1 MSVDAVPRSATV
13 EIAADAA
20 TDERTQKR
28 LKEHVTLLQSLGI
41 AGLANLGTLR
51 ISGSVA
57 PRPGLTLPS
66 AAKQAAAIPVDTA
79 YWVATAIDLAPDTT
93 VILEQPC
100 RKLTIIAEKV
110 TVGADVAFTWEQP
123 AQPVPP
129 ALPKPA
135 KRPQAPT
142 PGGPQGVAGA
152 AGSDGSAG
160 GTGARGLDAPEIEIW
175 SVELS
180 GAPSFVLDGQDGGVG
195 GAGQP
200 GGDGGD
206 GSTGRP
212 ELYDVFGYC
221 KSGPGNGGDGGP
233 GGKGGGGGPGGAGG
247 NGGRLSFYA
256 PQSVL
261 SASSSLLVTVDPG
274 VGGAGGPAGTPGA
287 GGAGGQQGYFNRCP
301 PPPGA
306 RRTGNPGRPGALGV
320 AGRAGESGKRYA
332 DAVGFYPITADMFRQ
347 ALVWPAITNLTPNRA
362 TAGQF
367 VTVTGLRFFPGA
379 TVIVEGVA
387 APTTVASDTL
397 LTFPV
402 PAVPGGQ
409 RAVQVKQADGTLSRG
424 SPLYVL
430 PVIASADQG
439 GRVRP
444 GTKVTLVGTGFA
456 PGAQVRVNDQTM
468 PHVAFVD
475 SNHVSFTL
483 VRPSPVA
490 PNAAGEPVAVRLI
503 LPDGTTSNDLPV
515 VVDTLR
521 MLVLGDSIQWGQGL
535 PDAQKFH
542 ALVQAAVQAKQGNIG
557 VYKDVLAHS
566 GATIGVGDQ
575 TILPPIHGE
584 VPTPYPTVWQQV
596 DAVTDQPQMIDLVL
610 VDGGLNDVTIARV
623 VDPAVKPE
631 DLSALVETH
640 CHVGMRQLLEKIAAK
655 FPNAQIVVTGYYPI
669 VSKASNSKLLKPLLI
684 AFGIKAT
691 ALGGRPTAALSEDL
705 KSRIVANCRMFADE
719 STAKLQAAVDETNAA
734 LGGLPRVFL
743 AVPRFTE
750 QNSALAPDSLLW
762 GVTADSSPQDPVAAN
777 RLKLCK
783 ANRARSEQLWCSR
796 ASAGHPNAR
805 GGQEYARVITA
816 ALTLGP

>member
-1 MSVDAVPRSATV
+1 MTVDAVARSATF
-13 EIAADAA
+13 EIAADVA
-20 TDERTQKR
+20 TDQRTQKR
-28 LKEHVTLLQSLGI
+28 LQEHVTLLQSLGVP
-41 AGLANLGTLR
+41 GLASLGTLR
-51 ISGSVA
+51 ISGSVV

-66 AAKQAAAIPVDTA
+66 AAKQTAAIPGDTA
-79 YWVATAIDLAPDTT
+79 YWVASAIDLAPDTT
-93 VILEQPC
+93 VILKQPC

-110 TVGADVAFTWEQP
+110 TVGARVAFTWEPP
-123 AQPVPP
+123 AQPVLP

-135 KRPQAPT
+135 KQPQAPT
-142 PGGPQGVAGA
+142 PGGPQGVAGE

-160 GTGARGLDAPEIEIW
+160 GAGGRGVDAPELEIW
-175 SVELS
+175 LMELA
-180 GAPSFVLDGQDGGVG
+180 GTPSFVLNGQDGGAG

-261 SASSSLLVTVDPG
+261 SASSSLLVTVNPG
-274 VGGAGGPAGTPGA
+274 AGAAGGPAGIPGA

-301 PPPGA
+301 PPPGSP
-306 RRTGNPGRPGALGV
+306 RTGNPGRPGALGV
-320 AGRAGESGKRYA
+320 AGRAGEPGKRSA
-332 DAVGFYPITADMFRQ
+332 DAVGFYPITADMFGQ
-347 ALVWPAITNLTPNRA
+347 ALIWPAISNLSPNRA
-362 TAGQF
+362 TAGQL
-367 VTVTGLRFFPGA
+367 VTVTGLRFLPGA
-379 TVIVEGVA
+379 TVLVEGVA
-387 APTTVASDTL
+387 APTTVSSDTL

-409 RAVQVKQADGTLSRG
+409 RVVQVRQADGSLS
-424 SPLYVL
+424 SKATLYVL
-430 PVIASADQG
+430 PAIASTDQV

-444 GTKVTLVGTGFA
+444 GTKVTLVGSGFA

-468 PHVAFVD
+468 PDVAFIDPNHVAC
-475 SNHVSFTL
+475 TL
-483 VRPSPVA
+483 VRPSSVA
-490 PNAAGEPVAVRLI
+490 PNAAGEQVTVRLV
-503 LPDGTTSNDLPV
+503 LADGTASNEIPLV
-515 VVDTLR
+515 LDTVR

-535 PDAQKFH
+535 PDDQKFH
-542 ALVQAAVQAKQGNIG
+542 ALVQATVQAKPGNIG
-557 VYKDVLAHS
+557 VYKEVLAHS

-575 TILPPIHGE
+575 TILPPIQGE

-596 DAVTDQPQMIDLVL
+596 DAVTDQPQMIDIVL
-610 VDGGLNDVTIARV
+610 VDGGLNDVMIARV
-623 VDPAVKPE
+623 VDPTVKPE
-631 DLSALVETH
+631 ELSALMEKH
-640 CHVGMRQLLEKIAAK
+640 CHVGMRQLLEKITAK

-669 VSKASNSKLLKPLLI
+669 VSRVSNSKLLKPLLI
-684 AFGIKAT
+684 AFGVKAT
-691 ALGGRPTAALSEDL
+691 ALGGGKDAALSEAL
-705 KSRIVANCRMFADE
+705 KSRVVANCRLFAAE
-719 STAKLQAAVDETNAA
+719 STTKLQAAVDETNAA
-734 LGGLPRVFL
+734 LGGLPRVFF
-743 AVPRFTE
+743 AVPGFTE
-750 QNSALAPDSLLW
+750 KNSALAPDSLLW

-783 ANRARSEQLWCSR
+783 ANKARSDQLWCSC

-805 GGQEYARVITA
+805 GAQEYARVITA